1 MVKLLIPIPEHAK
14 AFAGI
19 IAAAGTPQ
27 ASAIVG
33 QLVTAAATPRALALL
48 GIRVLDAA
56 HLLKLGAA
64 AAMLRA
70 AGEGALAEQIRRLEA
85 DLLLAAD

>member
-1 MVKLLIPIPEHAK
+1 MNPEHADRIP
-14 AFAGI
+14 AI

-33 QLVTAAATPRALALL
+33 QLITAAATPRALALL

-56 HLLKLGAA
+56 HLLNLGAA
-64 AAMLRA
+64 EAMLRA
-70 AGEGALAEQIRRLEA
+70 GGEPVLAEQVRQLEI
-85 DLLLAAD
+85 DLLLAAE